1 MSGASAL
8 SAAKNRRSKPET
20 VSTGIRKQAPP
31 CASANGSCPKPGG
44 ANYKPASNTVMKP
57 MPVMKPML
65 ASVDEEPIHEK
76 IINYLM
82 TPNQPLTH
90 LQILQLHEIRLLK
103 LEKKEPAPVPMPMPM
118 PMPLAEVKV
127 APVSTIETKLMQ
139 TKISSLETKVAT
151 LETSLKSLLHEFS
164 ILQNFAMT
172 TNENLQALIADIQHD
187 AGAYAADDAEGADD
201 ADADAEGAV
210 ADAMADD
217 AASAADAS
225 AADAADAADYAA
237 PDARLKLS
245 ITENNIK
252 TPTPTSEKGN

>member
-57 MPVMKPML
+57 MPAMKPML
-65 ASVDEEPIHEK
+65 ATVNEEPVHEK

-103 LEKKEPAPVPMPMPM
+103 LEKKEPAPMPMPM

-127 APVSTIETKLMQ
+127 APLSTVETKLMQ

-187 AGAYAADDAEGADD
+187 AGAYAADDAAD
-201 ADADAEGAV
+201 DADAEGA
-210 ADAMADD
+210 AY
-217 AASAADAS
+217 ASAAATAQDT
-225 AADAADAADYAA
+225 
-237 PDARLKLS
+237 RLELS

-252 TPTPTSEKGN
+252 TPTPTSETGN

>member
-44 ANYKPASNTVMKP
+44 GAGATYKSVPVMKP
-57 MPVMKPML
+57 MPTMKPML
-65 ASVDEEPIHEK
+65 ASVDEEPVHEK

-103 LEKKEPAPVPMPMPM
+103 LEKKETAPVPMPMPM
-118 PMPLAEVKV
+118 PMPMPAPVTEVK
-127 APVSTIETKLMQ
+127 AAMETKLMQ
-139 TKISSLETKVAT
+139 TKMNSLETKLAT
-151 LETSLKSLLHEFS
+151 LENSLKSLLHEFA
-164 ILQNFAMT
+164 ILQNFAST
-172 TNENLQALIADIQHD
+172 TNENLQALIADIQQQDYD
-187 AGAYAADDAEGADD
+187 AAADAAADDEGAD
-201 ADADAEGAV
+201 AQDADAEGA
-210 ADAMADD
+210 AT
-217 AASAADAS
+217 
-225 AADAADAADYAA
+225 
-237 PDARLKLS
+237 DARLELS

-252 TPTPTSEKGN
+252 TSTPETGN